1 MYSYWDKNGQKYID
15 NKTGREFYEKY
26 GFINPPDDVIQTG
39 LFVMS
44 PQHHAPLM
52 RHIYSS
58 YEEKPMLTNESR
70 PLSYEVVKSGLV
82 NWMDIRFNYVVSDNI
97 FYIYPFLLDGDFMSE
112 LAQGYGDNVVAYMR
126 YRLMERCIGA
136 LYDNAYFLHFAG
148 WHFLMKYLP
157 KAVFEPE
164 GT

>member
-1 MYSYWDKNGQKYID
+1 
-15 NKTGREFYEKY
+15 
-26 GFINPPDDVIQTG
+26 
-39 LFVMS
+39 
-44 PQHHAPLM
+44 
-52 RHIYSS
+52 
-58 YEEKPMLTNESR
+58 MLTNESR